1 MKKITLVVERESLPL
16 RHYLCTIQG
25 TGTLKT
31 AGNRTC
37 TITLRS
43 SDSK

>member
-31 AGNRTC
+31 E
-37 TITLRS
+37 S
-43 SDSK
+43 SRK